1 MPTPPPRTL
10 PQVIGHN
17 VRRIRLERRLTQDA
31 IAAACRGSGLRG
43 AGSRIAQIEA
53 GDIAPTLPNV
63 VRLAAALSALGGA
76 VTLPDLLQSEG
87 AIQLADDPDELVT
100 SDQLVA
106 FLAGWPADDIGAY
119 LRAVPDADAPRPGP
133 LTPLPP
139 GVSGWGRADERTGR
153 QLGLR
158 KRAMQELTRSVWG
171 WGLEAER
178 ERRVN
183 ETGRARG
190 AITAEL
196 KEELVAELE
205 RRQAAKEGPA

>member
-1 MPTPPPRTL
+1 MHIPPPRTL

-17 VRRIRLERRLTQDA
+17 VRRIRLERRLPQEA
-31 IAAACRGSGLRG
+31 VAAACRAKGLRG
-43 AGSRIAQIEA
+43 TGSRIAQIEA

-63 VRLAAALSALGGA
+63 VRLAAALSTLGGA
-76 VTLPDLLQSEG
+76 VTLSDLLQSEG

-100 SDQLVA
+100 GDQFVA

-119 LRAVPDADAPRPGP
+119 LRAVPDADAPRPAP

-139 GVSGWGRADERTGR
+139 GVSGWGRADERTSR

-178 ERRVN
+178 ERRVT

-190 AITAEL
+190 VITAEL
-196 KEELVAELE
+196 KEELMTELE
-205 RRQAAKEGPA
+205 RRRAAEEGPA